1 MMLITSLARPH
12 RNNRGLRQDVAAL
25 QVELNTIASSFG
37 CLSTQ
42 VCKLHRY
49 IVERAGQPELVLSNL
64 PENDVTSH
72 LADAIGTAVAE
83 FGDPG
88 AAVLFIV
95 QPNERNSYDQQ
106 VFTLLRMLLV
116 VDTPQSAQAIHC
128 TSYSLYLTRGS
139 CAGSLLDKCI
149 CLGYRRHDVAVNLDL
164 VRQLL
169 RRNQWHNA
177 LPVLQWLQYAMWERH
192 KVCAVR
198 RTLAQV
204 AQQGSLDARRALSV
218 AGQRIAVCY
227 YRAGYAPT
235 DYPSE
240 QEWGARS
247 GPPA

>member
-1 MMLITSLARPH
+1 M
-12 RNNRGLRQDVAAL
+12 RQDVAAL

-106 VFTLLRMLLV
+106 VSAPLCILLV
-116 VDTPQSAQAIHC
+116 NNTPQSALGH
-128 TSYSLYLTRGS
+128 TLYFLLSLFQP
-139 CAGSLLDKCI
+139 CAGSLFDKCI
-149 CLGYRRHDVAVNLDL
+149 CLDCCKHGIGVDADVK
-164 VRQLL
+164 RQLL
-169 RRNQWHNA
+169 KRNQWHNA

-192 KVCAVR
+192 KVRAVR

-204 AQQGSLDARRALSV
+204 AQQGSLDVGGALSV

-240 QEWGARS
+240 QEWSARS
-247 GPPA
+247 GAPA